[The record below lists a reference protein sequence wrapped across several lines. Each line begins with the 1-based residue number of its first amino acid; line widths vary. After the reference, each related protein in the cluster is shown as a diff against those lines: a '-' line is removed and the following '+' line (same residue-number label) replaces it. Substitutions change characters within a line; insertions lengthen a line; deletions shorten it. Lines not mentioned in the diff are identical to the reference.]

1 MQASC
6 IALDYNSPEALRG
19 VCLEVKMKLLVKM
32 MLVLALSPAPA
43 IAQLEE
49 PAPLTVEDVRCR
61 GNSLTDC
68 RLILRHVY
76 LTRGSNLDER
86 ELENARLRLSALSS
100 FEKVDILLEKGVRRG
115 TVIVVVEVT
124 EASPF
129 AAETVASAGYIR
141 RAYTVD
147 LGHRWSH
154 QNLFGAG
161 KILDFSLRGT
171 LPIDGPRQEGFGAQ
185 LQYIDPHLF
194 DSERYYLFG
203 GINFTDERFEFRD
216 DAFNDAGDFSRT
228 DLFGVGVG
236 VGRRLGAFS
245 YVSASLQYRFN
256 ADVAFRFSEPDGS
269 IESGRET
276 STLGWSFNY
285 GWNSEDDPYFPTQGS
300 RFFLSTGRA
309 GSDNDFAIGYRRHWR
324 AASQGSWSFNLGR
337 PTRTDVRPSLEQ
349 NLPISF
355 GYARQLHFE
364 PSDARARARWFV
376 ELGLVDFRQSDEL
389 GLQTEVGIKA
399 GVRILHRSFGIID
412 LSLLGTSNVG
422 WGGAR

>member
-1 MQASC
+1 
-6 IALDYNSPEALRG
+6 
-19 VCLEVKMKLLVKM
+19 MKLLLKM
-32 MLVLALSPAPA
+32 VLVLALSPALA
-43 IAQLEE
+43 FAQLEE

-76 LTRGSNLDER
+76 LTRGGNLDER

-115 TVIVVVEVT
+115 AVIVVVEVT

-141 RAYTVD
+141 SAYTVD

-154 QNLFGAG
+154 QNLFGTG
-161 KILDFSLRGT
+161 KILDFTIRGT

-194 DSERYYLFG
+194 DSQRYYLFG
-203 GINFTDERFEFRD
+203 GVRFTDDRFKFGN

-228 DLFGVGVG
+228 DLFGVSLG
-236 VGRRLGAFS
+236 VGRRLWGFS

-256 ADVAFRFSEPDGS
+256 ADVAFRFSAPDGS

-276 STLGWSFNY
+276 SRFGWSFTY

-300 RFFLSTGRA
+300 RFFLSTGTA
-309 GSDNDFAIGYRRHWR
+309 GPDNEFAIGYRRHWR
-324 AASQGSWSFNLGR
+324 AANQGSWSFNLGR
-337 PTRTDVRPSLEQ
+337 PARTDVRPSLEQ
-349 NLPISF
+349 SMPISF
-355 GYARQLHFE
+355 GYARQLQLE
-364 PSDARARARWFV
+364 PLDQRSRARWFV
-376 ELGLVDFRQSDEL
+376 ELGLVDFRDSDQL

-399 GVRILHRSFGIID
+399 GIRILHRSFGVID
-412 LSLLGTSNVG
+412 LSLIGTTSVGLG
-422 WGGAR
+422 GGR